1 MFDTQDRSW
10 IARSAVAANAY
21 AEVVFYLSPEFYPD
35 PNDLDEKNV
44 IALPVPAG
52 AGVEQGG
59 LSSTDV
65 LDDAQDLVDHYKA
78 VLTLAAKHG
87 HAYNQFDHHMSLG
100 LWFGWTDGAI
110 SFWYNTLNVMEP
122 LFDWLKDAA
131 DGEMWSDV
139 EQGWEMIAIRS
150 GSTSHFRRGGF
161 DQGGEYAN
169 VAFPRDDL
177 LASVARL
184 RERMNVIIARL
195 TAEIGEDYWT
205 RHRYDLRTDLT

>member
-1 MFDTQDRSW
+1 MDGSAASA
-10 IARSAVAANAY
+10 ISARLAKQAVADAFGQGVDDIGELWHGLAPP
-21 AEVVFYLSPEFYPD
+21 YL
-35 PNDLDEKNV
+35 
-44 IALPVPAG
+44 
-52 AGVEQGG
+52 
-59 LSSTDV
+59 
-65 LDDAQDLVDHYKA
+65 
-78 VLTLAAKHG
+78 
-87 HAYNQFDHHMSLG
+87 
-100 LWFGWTDGAI
+100 
-110 SFWYNTLNVMEP
+110 P
-122 LFDWLKDAA
+122 LFDWLEDAA

-150 GSTSHFRRGGF
+150 GSSFHFRQGGF

-205 RHRYDLRTDLT
+205 RQRYDLRTDLT